1 MRRLWKRL
9 SELFML
15 VLRMLTEDF
24 RSEEE
29 KEGGKEKKSAAPK
42 RDHTYNKGRDRLFE
56 EALIAN
62 SLKGGRP
69 KGEHARRA
77 GKSAPADSIV
87 IPEYLPEPGS

>member
-56 EALIAN
+56 EALIVH
-62 SLKGGRP
+62 SLTGSRRTPDFAGRT
-69 KGEHARRA
+69 
-77 GKSAPADSIV
+77 GKNAAADSLV